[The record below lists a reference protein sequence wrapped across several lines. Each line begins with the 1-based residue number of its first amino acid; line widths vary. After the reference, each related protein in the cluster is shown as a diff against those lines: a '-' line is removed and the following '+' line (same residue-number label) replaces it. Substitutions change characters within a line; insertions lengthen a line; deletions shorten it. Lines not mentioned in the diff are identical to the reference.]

1 MLWATARTR
10 HSPCR
15 SPIACTSVGSGVR
28 SQRARFLVSSTAKPV
43 TAFRAVASRSGEMN
57 PQPSTR
63 NDIYGHRARIGY
75 TCPPL
80 SAEVFPY
87 EFYKLVPAGVTLV
100 ITTLTVIERSQ
111 SEVDAAYEM
120 SMRAARELAATGVDV
135 VFLGGVPVNLSRGDQ
150 NAHDMLRTLAAEL
163 GVKVSSS
170 VAAQAKATKAL
181 GCKKVV
187 VAHPYGAH
195 EDARLIAD
203 AKRHGCEVLGVMGCG
218 KVIRDF
224 GRIPV
229 TAALDMGRALMR
241 AHPHAD
247 GIFFP
252 SSHWPVIEAIE
263 ALEQE
268 FGVAVMAASQACVWD
283 ALRLVGVNDRI
294 ADYGRLLRE
303 F

>member
-1 MLWATARTR
+1 VK
-10 HSPCR
+10 
-15 SPIACTSVGSGVR
+15 SVTV
-28 SQRARFLVSSTAKPV
+28 
-43 TAFRAVASRSGEMN
+43 FRAVAIRTSEMN
-57 PQPSTR
+57 GQPSTR
-63 NDIYGHRARIGY
+63 SDIYGHRARIGY

-120 SMRAARELAATGVDV
+120 SMRAARELAAAGVDL
-135 VFLGGVPVNLSRGDQ
+135 VFFGGVPINLSRGDQ
-150 NAHDMLRTLAAEL
+150 NAQDMLHTLAAVL
-163 GVKVSSS
+163 RVKVSSS
-170 VAAQAKATKAL
+170 VAAQAKAAKVL

-195 EDARLIAD
+195 EDARLTAD
-203 AKRHGCEVLGVMGCG
+203 AERYGCEVVGVMGCG
-218 KVIRDF
+218 KVIKDF

-229 TAALDMGRALMR
+229 TSALDMGRALMR

-247 GIFFP
+247 AIFLP
-252 SSHWPVIEAIE
+252 SPHWPVIEAIE

-268 FGVAVMAASQACVWD
+268 FGVTVMAASQACVWD

-294 ADYGRLLRE
+294 AGYGRLLRE

>member
-1 MLWATARTR
+1 MDR
-10 HSPCR
+10 
-15 SPIACTSVGSGVR
+15 
-28 SQRARFLVSSTAKPV
+28 
-43 TAFRAVASRSGEMN
+43 
-57 PQPSTR
+57 QPSTR
-63 NDIYGHRARIGY
+63 SEIYGHRARIGY

-120 SMRAARELAATGVDV
+120 SMRAARELAAAGVDL
-135 VFLGGVPVNLSRGDQ
+135 VFLGGVPVNLARGNQ
-150 NAHDMLRTLAAEL
+150 NAQDMLRTLASEL

-170 VAAQAKATKAL
+170 VAAQAKAARVL

-203 AKRHGCEVLGVMGCG
+203 AERYGCEVLSAMGCG
-218 KVIRDF
+218 KLIKDF

-229 TAALDMGRALMR
+229 TAALDLGRALMR

-247 GIFFP
+247 AIFLP
-252 SSHWPVIEAIE
+252 SPH
-263 ALEQE
+263 
-268 FGVAVMAASQACVWD
+268 
-283 ALRLVGVNDRI
+283 
-294 ADYGRLLRE
+294 
-303 F
+303 

>member
-1 MLWATARTR
+1 MLWTIARTR

-15 SPIACTSVGSGVR
+15 SPIACTSVGRHTAAAGRISCIIHGKTRHGVSLGCEQER
-28 SQRARFLVSSTAKPV
+28 RDESATIDPQRHLRPP
-43 TAFRAVASRSGEMN
+43 R
-57 PQPSTR
+57 P
-63 NDIYGHRARIGY
+63 HRLP
-75 TCPPL
+75 CPPL

-100 ITTLTVIERSQ
+100 ITTLTVIERRQ

-120 SMRAARELAATGVDV
+120 SMRAARELAAAGVDL

-150 NAHDMLRTLAAEL
+150 NAQDMLRTLAAEV

-170 VAAQAKATKAL
+170 VAAQAKAAKVL

-203 AKRHGCEVLGVMGCG
+203 AERYGCEVLGVMGCG

-229 TAALDMGRALMR
+229 TAALEMGRALMR

-283 ALRLVGVNDRI
+283 ALRLVGVDDAI
-294 ADYGRLLRE
+294 QGYGRLLRAY
-303 F
+303 